1 LGTFFIKEKGTKHI
15 WNTNHPGK
23 APNKQPSTSP
33 FIKEK
38 GTKHI
43 YSTNHP
49 GKAPNKQLSTAPF
62 IKKKVKNIFF
72 YVKIIYIYL
81 KL

>member
-1 LGTFFIKEKGTKHI
+1 MHFSTNHLGKAPFIKEKDTKHI

-23 APNKQPSTSP
+23 APNKQPSTAP
-33 FIKEK
+33 FIKE
-38 GTKHI
+38 
-43 YSTNHP
+43 
-49 GKAPNKQLSTAPF
+49 
-62 IKKKVKNIFF
+62 KVKNIFF